1 MPKSYSLI
9 SFADHLTAVLD
20 IKELR
25 SISKAL
31 FSIGL
36 TPGWPLS
43 EQPGFSTAGF
53 RFGNFNL
60 ELCAVDRQYNTL
72 NDWLTFEPTNLEEL
86 SDELSGRDIQHDPFD
101 AVVIK
106 GNPIYTRVDLPSLA
120 QDDTALQ
127 LCHTFYPT
135 RTTGP
140 IAPENKAGI
149 KLVSTIEIGMND
161 ASAKALQSLLAPKL
175 IADCIEFEQGP
186 SLKISKSSQ
195 IVIHGMTV
203 VANDPVHAAKVLL
216 ETGMQPINETTVRVG
231 SVEIQFSAE

>member
-9 SFADHLTAVLD
+9 SFADHLTTVLD

-25 SISKAL
+25 SMSEAL

-60 ELCAVDRQYNTL
+60 ELCAVDRQHNTL

-101 AVVIK
+101 AVVIE

-127 LCHTFYPT
+127 LCRIFYPT

-149 KLVSTIEIGMND
+149 KLVSRIDIGLND
-161 ASAKALQSLLAPKL
+161 ASVKNLQLLLAPKPG
-175 IADCIEFEQGP
+175 IDCVDFEQGP
-186 SLKISKSSQ
+186 SLRISKSSQ

-216 ETGMQPINETTVRVG
+216 DTGMQPINGTTVRVG
-231 SVEIQFSAE
+231 SIELKFTAE

>member
-20 IKELR
+20 IKDLR

-140 IAPENKAGI
+140 IAPENEAGI
-149 KLVSTIEIGMND
+149 KLVSTIDVGMND
-161 ASAKALQSLLAPKL
+161 ISVETLQSLLAPKL
-175 IADCIEFEQGP
+175 IAGCIEFEQGP
-186 SLKISKSSQ
+186 SLRISKSSQ
-195 IVIHGMTV
+195 IKIHGMTAV
-203 VANDPVHAAKVLL
+203 TNDPVHAAKVLL

-231 SVEIQFSAE
+231 SIEIQLAAD